1 MTEPVLQVRDLKK
14 HFAVR
19 SGILQRAGG
28 TVFAVDSQHI
38 TWRTPDSEGAE

>member
-1 MTEPVLQVRDLKK
+1 MTSAP
-14 HFAVR
+14 A
-19 SGILQRAGG
+19 RAASVTG